1 MITLDIKFEGE
12 NEEHLTFE
20 DKVDFEV
27 KFSTLTT
34 EFNLS
39 FEVE

>member
-1 MITLDIKFEGE
+1 MITLDMSFEGD

-20 DKVDFEV
+20 DEVDFEV
-27 KFSTLTT
+27 KFSIDTT
-34 EFNLS
+34 EFNLY